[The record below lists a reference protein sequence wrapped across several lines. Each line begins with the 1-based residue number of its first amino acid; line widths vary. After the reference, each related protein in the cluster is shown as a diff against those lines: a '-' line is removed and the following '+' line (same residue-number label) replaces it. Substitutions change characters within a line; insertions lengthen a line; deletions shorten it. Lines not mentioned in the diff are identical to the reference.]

1 MSRPRTVYLDSLG
14 CEKNTVDSESAL
26 GLLLARG
33 YRLVAKPEDADLIVV
48 NTCGFLASAR
58 EESVE
63 RLRELGL
70 RKRGGRLVAMG
81 CLIQGRTHDVQALV
95 PQVDAVLGVGQYD
108 KLADIDLGET
118 PAALPPDLAPYLG
131 YSTRALLGQRHF
143 AHLKIAEGCNQ
154 SCAFCKIPLLRGT
167 QRSRPIAE
175 IVAEAESLA
184 RQGAGELILIAQNSS
199 AYGIDLPGQPRLPE
213 LCRELAQIDGVRWLR
228 VMYAY
233 PAMFT
238 DRMAAELYG
247 IDAVVS
253 YLDIPIQHASPTVLE
268 RMRRGY
274 DPVRLRRQVERLRR
288 LRPDIMLRSTA
299 LVGFPGETEEDL
311 VCLLDFLAEMQFD
324 HLATFTYS
332 HEAGTSAASLTD
344 DLEAAEK
351 EDRRARVESLQW
363 DLGAARRA
371 RWLGRRLEVV
381 VDELIEPHDRE
392 AVAAAACED
401 GVDPRPGW
409 TGRPVALAR
418 SGGFAPQIDGG
429 VWLDGAGLAVGDRLQ
444 VRCVGSGP
452 FDLFAQVEGI

>member
-1 MSRPRTVYLDSLG
+1 MNRLRTVYLDSLG

-33 YRLVAKPEDADLIVV
+33 YRLVAEPEDADLIVV

-70 RKRGGRLVAMG
+70 RKGNGRLVAMG

-95 PQVDAVLGVGQYD
+95 PQVDHVLGVGQYD
-108 KLADIDLGET
+108 RLADLDSAA
-118 PAALPPDLAPYLG
+118 PAEPLSPEAAPYLG
-131 YSTRALLGQRHF
+131 YATRALLGRRHF
-143 AHLKIAEGCNQ
+143 AHIKIAEGCNQ
-154 SCAFCKIPLLRGT
+154 TCSFCKIPLLRGK
-167 QRSRPIAE
+167 QRSRPIAD
-175 IVAEAESLA
+175 IVTEAKSLA
-184 RQGAGELILIAQNSS
+184 QQGARELILIAQNSS

-213 LCRELAQIDGVRWLR
+213 LCRELSCIDGVQWLR
-228 VMYAY
+228 VMYAF

-238 DRMAAELYG
+238 DRLADELYA

-253 YLDIPIQHASPTVLE
+253 YLDIPIQHASPSLLE

-274 DPVRLRRQVERLRR
+274 DPARLRSQMERIRR

-299 LVGFPGETEEDL
+299 LVGFPGETEDD
-311 VCLLDFLAEMQFD
+311 VVQLLDFLAEMQFD

-332 HEAGTSAASLTD
+332 HEAGTPAAALVD

-363 DLGAARRA
+363 DLSAQRRA
-371 RWLGRRLEVV
+371 RWLGARMQVV
-381 VDELIEPHDRE
+381 VDEIFAPDDPDAAL
-392 AVAAAACED
+392 AAAFEA
-401 GVDPRPGW
+401 GLDPRAEW
-409 TGRPVALAR
+409 AGRRVAFAR
-418 SGGFAPQIDGG
+418 SSGFAPEIDGG
-429 VWLDGAGLAVGDRLQ
+429 VWLAGEQLRVGDLLD

-452 FDLFAQVEGI
+452 FDLFATAQDA